1 MVERLDNL
9 RIVVVD
15 DHNQVRRALASFLSG
30 LGAIVRECA
39 NADDALTIIP
49 HLQPDLVLSD
59 IAMPGKDGFELLR
72 EIRSLDRSEGGEVPV
87 VTITGLTRALDRMRA
102 PAAGFDAILLKP
114 FTPDALLQV
123 VSEVIQRRM

>member
-1 MVERLDNL
+1 MVQRLEHL
-9 RIVVVD
+9 RIVIGD
-15 DHNQVRRALASFLSG
+15 DHNEVRRTLAGFLSG

-39 NADDALTIIP
+39 DDALTELR
-49 HLQPDLVLSD
+49 HLQPDLVLCD